1 MRNLG
6 GFFMSAFWWRFVLEA
21 YQKPAL
27 TFEEQLD
34 QLKERGLIVNDQALA
49 LSQLSTISYYR
60 LSAYWYPFKARGKHG
75 RITSSLVAGTSFD
88 DIVSLYEFDRHL
100 RLLVMDAIE
109 RVEVYV
115 RTLITYYI
123 GHTYGAFGHTDPTH
137 FHPKF
142 GHAHWLSKLEEEAA
156 RSSDVFVDHYRNKYE
171 GFPTLP
177 IWMITEVMSLGSLSF
192 CYKGLKNDDKR
203 AISSELD
210 LPHKRLGDW
219 LHKLTYI
226 RNVCAHH
233 SRLWNREL
241 SIRPESVRDEIWNPP
256 VTPRKDRVFYIL
268 LMLRYLLKAMNNGDS
283 WYEECNQLIEPI
295 AVEKRWRLAMG
306 LPENWKSHPIWI

>member
-1 MRNLG
+1 M
-6 GFFMSAFWWRFVLEA
+6 V
-21 YQKPAL
+21 
-27 TFEEQLD
+27 
-34 QLKERGLIVNDQALA
+34 
-49 LSQLSTISYYR
+49 
-60 LSAYWYPFKARGKHG
+60 
-75 RITSSLVAGTSFD
+75 
-88 DIVSLYEFDRHL
+88 
-100 RLLVMDAIE
+100 
-109 RVEVYV
+109 
-115 RTLITYYI
+115 
-123 GHTYGAFGHTDPTH
+123 
-137 FHPKF
+137 
-142 GHAHWLSKLEEEAA
+142 
-156 RSSDVFVDHYRNKYE
+156 
-171 GFPTLP
+171 
-177 IWMITEVMSLGSLSF
+177 LSF

-283 WYEECNQLIEPI
+283 WYEECNQL
-295 AVEKRWRLAMG
+295 M
-306 LPENWKSHPIWI
+306 